1 MLKHPDVQRKAQEEL
16 DLHIGRDRLPTH
28 EDYSSLT
35 YIQAIIMESMRW
47 QPTLP
52 LCLPH
57 TVIADDEYNGYR
69 IPKGTTV
76 LPVSIPDNIA

>member
-1 MLKHPDVQRKAQEEL
+1 MAKYPDVQKKAQKEL
-16 DLHIGRDRLPTH
+16 DLHIGPNRLPTH
-28 EDYSSLT
+28 EDYSSLI

-52 LCLPH
+52 LSLPH
-57 TVIADDEYNGYR
+57 MVIADDEYNGYR

-76 LPVSIPDNIA
+76 FPVSS